1 MIIIYNHYNLKINND
16 HKILLESNGFIY
28 KNEYSYGNHLR
39 NAIKKFPELYNNLL
53 NNYSIE
59 NESNFISYYFNYLN
73 KLKNIK

>member
-1 MIIIYNHYNLKINND
+1 MIIIFNHYNSKINNN

-39 NAIKKFPELYNNLL
+39 NAIKKFPKLYSNLL

-59 NESNFISYYFNYLN
+59 NESNFISYHFNYLN
-73 KLKNIK
+73 ELKNIK

>member
-1 MIIIYNHYNLKINND
+1 MIIISNHYNSKINND
-16 HKILLESNGFIY
+16 HKILIESYGFIY

-59 NESNFISYYFNYLN
+59 NESNFISYYLNYLN
-73 KLKNIK
+73 ELKNIK